1 MSTVI
6 VERRGAV
13 AIVTLNRPDRLNA
26 IGGGLLQDLHLALA
40 EAEADESVG
49 VILLAGAGR
58 AFCAGDDLK
67 EFDQQTETNE
77 AIEKHITGIQQITKD
92 LMFSHKLVVGA
103 AQGFAVGGGF
113 EWMLNCDL
121 TVAADDLVAFFPE
134 MEWGQFVTG
143 GVTHLLPLAVG
154 YQRAMELIVLGE
166 RQSAARLQELGLVN
180 WVVPREQMLP
190 RALEVAE
197 KVAKKSRFSVGR
209 LKRVIN
215 SELSSALKN
224 ALNLE
229 EGTTIQTFQ
238 RPEAKERIKAFTERK
253 K

>member
-1 MSTVI
+1 MSTVT
-6 VERRGAV
+6 VERRGAI
-13 AIVTLNRPDRLNA
+13 AIVTLNRPERLNA
-26 IGGGLLQDLHLALA
+26 IGGTLLDDLHQALVGA
-40 EAEADESVG
+40 ESDEAVG
-49 VILLAGAGR
+49 VILLTGAGR
-58 AFCAGDDLK
+58 AFCAGDDLR
-67 EFDQQTETNE
+67 EFDLQTKDNE
-77 AIEKHITGIQQITKD
+77 AIERHIIGIQQITKD
-92 LMFSHKLVVGA
+92 LMLGHKLVVGA

-113 EWMLNCDL
+113 EWLLNCDL
-121 TVAADDLVAFFPE
+121 TVAADDLVAFLPE

-143 GVTHLLPLAVG
+143 GLTHLLPLAVG
-154 YQRAMELIVLGE
+154 YQRAMELMVLGE
-166 RQSAARLQELGLVN
+166 RQSASRLYELGLVN
-180 WVVPREQMLP
+180 WVVPRAEMMR

-197 KVAKKSRFSVGR
+197 QVAKKSRFSMGR